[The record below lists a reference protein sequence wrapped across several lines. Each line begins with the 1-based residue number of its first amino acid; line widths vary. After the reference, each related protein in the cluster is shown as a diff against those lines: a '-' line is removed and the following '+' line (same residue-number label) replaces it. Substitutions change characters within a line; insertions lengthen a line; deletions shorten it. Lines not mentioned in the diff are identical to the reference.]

1 MATGDTVPAPAPKS
15 TEPTVPLLAPEPE
28 GVLDLRSEELLEE
41 ARSEG
46 VRTLRDP
53 VVIGAIDEEELSQ
66 DPIEESRRLRRLSIL
81 NKINE
86 LRNRGNSVFRYD
98 RQA

>member
-1 MATGDTVPAPAPKS
+1 MWC
-15 TEPTVPLLAPEPE
+15 LLLRAQSSA
-28 GVLDLRSEELLEE
+28 DLSEE

-53 VVIGAIDEEELSQ
+53 IVVGAIEEEELSQ

-81 NKINE
+81 NRINE

-98 RQA
+98 RRA